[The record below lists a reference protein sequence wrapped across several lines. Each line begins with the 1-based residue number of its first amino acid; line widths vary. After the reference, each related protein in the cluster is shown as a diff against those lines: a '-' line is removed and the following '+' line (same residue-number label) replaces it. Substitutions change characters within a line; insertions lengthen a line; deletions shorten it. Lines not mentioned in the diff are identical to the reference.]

1 MYMLQQDNSLRL
13 SEETQNLYN
22 QLDHP
27 NDTINIINVIQQVA
41 IRRAFD
47 HFGIEANEKQRSR
60 ALQILHSVRT
70 LFPNDKE
77 VYDCAHYLKY
87 NRMFQAKPLSDGDK
101 LDVDIIDRMIYHS
114 GPRID
119 FEDQWLLISGSLS

>member
-13 SEETQNLYN
+13 SEETQKMYN

-27 NDTINIINVIQQVA
+27 NDTINIINEIQQVA
-41 IRRAFD
+41 IQRAFD
-47 HFGIEANEKQRSR
+47 HFGIESDKKMKSR

-77 VYDCAHYLKY
+77 VYNCAHYLKY
-87 NRMFQAKPLSDGDK
+87 NRMFQSKPLSDGES
-101 LDVDIIDRMIYHS
+101 LDLALVNNVIHHS
-114 GPRID
+114 GPKID
-119 FEDQWLLISGSLS
+119 FLHQWLLITGSLS